1 MPERIDRVVRRQF
14 ARFTMVGVLGFI
26 VDSTVLYL
34 CLHGI
39 GFGLYSGRLVSYLFA
54 ASTTWYLNRTLT
66 FGDRSPPARQW
77 ARFIATNGI
86 GAMVNYGS
94 YSLIVALLPP
104 GIFVPLLGV
113 AVGAVAGLGFNFTAS
128 RRLVFKPHAAGDR
141 PTRTRARP

>member
-1 MPERIDRVVRRQF
+1 MTDRPDHAVRRQF
-14 ARFTMVGVLGFI
+14 ARFTMVGVLGFV
-26 VDSTVLYL
+26 VDSTVLYF
-34 CLHGI
+34 CLHGL
-39 GFGLYSGRLVSYLFA
+39 GLGLYSGRLVSYLFA

-66 FGDRSPPARQW
+66 FGDHSPPGRQW

-104 GIFVPLLGV
+104 GILVPLLGV

-128 RRLVFKPHAAGDR
+128 RRLVFKPDAAGDR